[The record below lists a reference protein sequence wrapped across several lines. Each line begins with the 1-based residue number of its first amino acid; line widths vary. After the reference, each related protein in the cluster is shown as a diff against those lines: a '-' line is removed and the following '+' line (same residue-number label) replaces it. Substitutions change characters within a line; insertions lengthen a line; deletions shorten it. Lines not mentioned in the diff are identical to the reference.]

1 MEERVIVISTI
12 NKDYLVDL
20 VMTYGMKLILA
31 IVVFLIGIKIIKYL
45 VKGVEKAL
53 KKSKIDSS
61 LESFILSLAKL
72 TFKILLF
79 ITVVGMVGVQTTS
92 FVAIIGSAGLAI
104 GLALQGSL
112 ANFAGGV
119 LILVLKPF
127 KVGDYI
133 EAAGHAGTVKEI
145 QVFYTVLKTPDN
157 RIIIIPNGSLSNSSA
172 INYSV
177 MDTRR
182 VDLIFGVGYEE
193 DINKVK
199 EVLNG
204 IVQEHKLVLKD
215 PEPFIRVG
223 EHGESSVN
231 FIVRVWCNSEDYWTV
246 HFDLIEMVK
255 IKFDEEDINIPYPH
269 MDVILKK

>member
-1 MEERVIVISTI
+1 MISTI